1 MNEIFGSQNI
11 DAHYT
16 TNAKVVRSPRVA
28 VSAPASI
35 PVSHVFSDKDAK
47 CKLKSINQ
55 DIYNDTQQSK
65 KKNILSFLKVFGSI
79 VLLIIGIR
87 CAKKFFKKS

>member
-28 VSAPASI
+28 VSAPVNMPA
-35 PVSHVFSDKDAK
+35 SHVFSDKDAK
-47 CKLKSINQ
+47 NKLKSINQ
-55 DIYNDTQQSK
+55 DIYNDTNQAK
-65 KKNILSFLKVFGSI
+65 KKSFTSFLKVFGSI
-79 VLLIIGIR
+79 VMLIIGIR